1 MAGDEPLIKLM
12 DVHKIYKLG
21 EVKVHAL
28 RGVNLEVKK
37 GEFVAIVGPSGS
49 GKSTLLN
56 MIGAMD
62 RPTKGKVFIEGR
74 DITNMSDKERAA
86 LRLHK
91 IGFVFQQYYLI
102 PWLPAIKSVEVPMMI
117 AGVPPAERRKKA
129 EALLREVGLGDRMY
143 HRPSELSGGEQQRVA
158 IARALANDPE
168 ILLADEPTGNLDTKT
183 GAEIVALI
191 RRLNEERGV
200 TCVVVTHDLEVAAAA
215 KRVLYLRDGR
225 ILPRAPP
232 TMLGKEKALRPGEEG
247 G

>member
-1 MAGDEPLIKLM
+1 MTSSELVIKLV
-12 DVHKIYKLG
+12 DVHKIYRLG
-21 EVKVHAL
+21 KTEVHAL
-28 RGVNLEVKK
+28 RGIDLEVEK
-37 GEFVAIVGPSGS
+37 GDFVAIVGPSGS

-62 RPTKGKVFIEGR
+62 RPTKGQVFVEGQ
-74 DITNMSDKERAA
+74 DITAMSDTERAN

-102 PWLPAIKSVEVPMMI
+102 PWLPAIKSVEVPLML
-117 AGVPPAERRKKA
+117 AGVPPSERRKKA
-129 EALLREVGLGDRMY
+129 EALLREVGLGERMY

-158 IARALANDPE
+158 IARALANDPD

-200 TCVVVTHDLEVAAAA
+200 TCVAVTHDLEVAAAA
-215 KRVLYLRDGR
+215 RRTLYIRDGR
-225 ILPRAPP
+225 IVPTAPP
-232 TMLGKEKALRPGEEG
+232 SMLGKEKALRPEE
-247 G
+247 